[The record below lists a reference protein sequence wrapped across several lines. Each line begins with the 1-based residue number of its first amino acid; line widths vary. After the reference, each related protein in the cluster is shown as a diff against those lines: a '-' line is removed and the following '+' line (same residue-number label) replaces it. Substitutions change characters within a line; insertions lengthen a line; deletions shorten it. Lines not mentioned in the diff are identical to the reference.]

1 MLILNKRIK
10 ILIFI
15 KGESIHEKLKFQFKA
30 SKAKEK
36 A

>member
-1 MLILNKRIK
+1 MLNKRIK

-15 KGESIHEKLKFQFKA
+15 KGESIYEKLKFQFKA
-30 SKAKEK
+30 RKAKEN